1 MLKYPVRIMRAIG
14 EAIKK
19 IGSTYPLIGVCGL
32 LEISPLIILSIRK
45 ALH

>member
-19 IGSTYPLIGVCGL
+19 TGSADPLIGVCGL
-32 LEISPLIILSIRK
+32 LEMSPFIILSIRK
-45 ALH
+45 VLR